1 MVVKLKKDASFII
14 GNGFNFYLKNYLK
27 SEEFKIDREE
37 KIKGVSYDSKI
48 QWLKQLENVLEE
60 YCYLMDPIKS
70 ENSNTSGKFFLKDLD
85 DFCNKMTNSNAMD
98 MVMNQIETMI
108 ANKIEQSMSKEGES
122 SPPLT
127 ARSIFKIKKGEM
139 HSWFYS
145 CLENTFKDVGI
156 EKIHAYTT
164 NYDDLIDRVLSTR
177 QKSANVVHLHG
188 YYDEPNSIVCCSP
201 NKKADKTK
209 RKLKELSVN
218 LEKSKIVVLFGL
230 GLESDPHIREV
241 LNQMKDRQFII
252 IEANPAEYFVKR
264 IEKLEEYQFLKNNY
278 IYFINT
284 AKCILD
290 NSKLREAAKSPELL
304 IERLQEIL
312 ADIYK

>member
-1 MVVKLKKDASFII
+1 MVVKLKKDVSFII

-127 ARSIFKIKKGEM
+127 ARSIF
-139 HSWFYS
+139 SS
-145 CLENTFKDVGI
+145 
-156 EKIHAYTT
+156 
-164 NYDDLIDRVLSTR
+164 
-177 QKSANVVHLHG
+177 
-188 YYDEPNSIVCCSP
+188 
-201 NKKADKTK
+201 NK
-209 RKLKELSVN
+209 V
-218 LEKSKIVVLFGL
+218 
-230 GLESDPHIREV
+230 
-241 LNQMKDRQFII
+241 
-252 IEANPAEYFVKR
+252 
-264 IEKLEEYQFLKNNY
+264 
-278 IYFINT
+278 
-284 AKCILD
+284 
-290 NSKLREAAKSPELL
+290 
-304 IERLQEIL
+304 
-312 ADIYK
+312 